1 MGYTIQKRW
10 KRCPRWLLGLT
21 NHLLGLI
28 VHTNHTIRAVKLATS
43 VSFSRL
49 CSCASSSYIVLLAG
63 GGTKFDVEAASAITD
78 TVLGIN
84 SSDTL
89 LGDGSGVIS
98 GEITGVEASE
108 KPDEGIIRNSSSAKI
123 FREKNG
129 FGDQRE
135 EVGFREKVPLVP
147 VVGKAAEIE
156 RAVLP

>member
-1 MGYTIQKRW
+1 M
-10 KRCPRWLLGLT
+10 
-21 NHLLGLI
+21 
-28 VHTNHTIRAVKLATS
+28 
-43 VSFSRL
+43 
-49 CSCASSSYIVLLAG
+49 
-63 GGTKFDVEAASAITD
+63 EAASAAATVTD
-78 TVLGIN
+78 TVLGRN

-98 GEITGVEASE
+98 GEISG
-108 KPDEGIIRNSSSAKI
+108 EGIIRNSSSAKI
-123 FREKNG
+123 FREKYG